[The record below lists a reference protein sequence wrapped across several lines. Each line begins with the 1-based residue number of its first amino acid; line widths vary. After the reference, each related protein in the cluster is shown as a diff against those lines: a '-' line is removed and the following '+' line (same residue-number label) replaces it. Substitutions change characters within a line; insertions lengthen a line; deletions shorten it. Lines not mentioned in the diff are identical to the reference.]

1 MQWRDLVRPVKA
13 GTVAVARAAV
23 RRATPSPPST
33 PAAYV
38 SPLQAEV
45 SAIVALKQRVC
56 SLHCVGCTYSAGTVC
71 SLDQRL
77 AKASAERDDP
87 APYLKDL
94 HAELQATRQDLAK
107 SREDNTKMRDQMRPL
122 NWIRRGVYVGIAS
135 GSVSLAVLAFRA
147 LVGLP

>member
-45 SAIVALKQRVC
+45 SAIVELKRRVC
-56 SLHCVGCTYSAGTVC
+56 SLHCVGCTYSAGAVC
-71 SLDQRL
+71 SFDQRL
-77 AKASAERDDP
+77 AKASAEREDP

-94 HAELQATRQDLAK
+94 QSKLDRAVQSNTDLAK
-107 SREDNTKMRDQMRPL
+107 KLEESKKWQQPITRLRL
-122 NWIRRGVYVGIAS
+122 GIYTAM
-135 GSVSLAVLAFRA
+135 GTGMVTAAITVAKLML
-147 LVGLP
+147 GI